1 MGDKKMREFRY
12 GRDWQDDYE
21 RKQVSA
27 EEAAAMIHR
36 GDRLYLPLGGAA
48 VIHHEIAKRK
58 DELKSIEIHMARP
71 GLAQVV
77 HFSEE
82 SDWEDA
88 FRIEHELFIGDENR
102 WATDEK
108 RTIYNPVLFSLQMK
122 PYEENRP
129 EARPLDAIIIRVT
142 PPNDQGFCNFGPNLW
157 HSKNLARKSRLVLA
171 EVDDALKTCHGE
183 GWIHVS
189 DIDRFVLTPTELL
202 SEEDIQRIISLTD
215 EDSREAMASLIPE
228 MDPVA
233 LARYG
238 DSLAQFPPDA
248 IAMSMGLVE
257 PDDVTK
263 KIASYVRELVND
275 GDCFQIGAGEP
286 SASLIRL
293 GVFDEKNDL
302 GIHSELTAA
311 GIGTLVDRGIAN
323 GKYKSIHRGKAVATS
338 WSGANREDMEIIADN
353 PLFALHESDY
363 VVNVKTISQ
372 NDNQLA
378 INNAISVDL
387 LGQINSESAFGL
399 RMINGSGGQ
408 PEAHMGALMSK
419 GGRALI
425 LMPSTRLEG
434 AVSSIVPLFD
444 PGTTVTI
451 PRHWAD
457 MIVTEY
463 GVARLMGRNHRQRAE
478 ALIEIAH
485 PDFRDELK
493 EKARELFYP

>member
-1 MGDKKMREFRY
+1 MGDNKVQEFRY
-12 GRDWQDDYE
+12 GRDWQVDYE

-27 EEAAAMIHR
+27 EDAAKLINP
-36 GDRLYLPLGGAA
+36 GDRLYLPLGGPG
-48 VIHHEIAKRK
+48 VIHHEIAKRR
-58 DELKSIEIHMARP
+58 DELKSLDIHMARP

-77 HFSEE
+77 DFSAEA
-82 SDWEDA
+82 DWEDC
-88 FRIEHELFIGDENR
+88 FRIEHEFFIGDENR

-108 RTIYNPVLFSLQMK
+108 RTIYNPVIFSLQMK
-122 PYEENRP
+122 PYDEKRP
-129 EARPLDAIIIRVT
+129 EMRPIDAIIIKVT
-142 PPNDQGFCNFGPNLW
+142 PPNDQGFCNFGANLW
-157 HSKNLARKSRLVLA
+157 HSKSLARRSELVLA
-171 EVDDALKTCHGE
+171 EVDDTLHTCHGE

-189 DIDRFVLTPTELL
+189 DIDKVVLTPTELL

-215 EDSREAMASLIPE
+215 EDSREEMAAIIPE
-228 MDPVA
+228 IDPVT
-233 LARYG
+233 LARFG

-248 IAMSMGLVE
+248 IAFALGLAE
-257 PDDVTK
+257 PGDVTK
-263 KIASYVRELVND
+263 KIASYVKELVND
-275 GDCFQIGAGEP
+275 GDCFQIGVGEP

-311 GIGTLVDRGIAN
+311 GIGTLVDKGIAN
-323 GKYKSIHRGKAVATS
+323 GEYKNIHKGKAVATS
-338 WSGANREDMEIIADN
+338 WSGANKEDIEIIANN
-353 PLFALHESDY
+353 PLFELHESHY

-372 NDNQLA
+372 NDNQLG

-399 RMINGSGGQ
+399 RMINGNGGQ
-408 PEAHMGALMSK
+408 PETHMGALMSK
-419 GGRALI
+419 GGRALT

-434 AVSSIVPLFD
+434 TVSSIVPMFD
-444 PGTTVTI
+444 QGTTVTI

-463 GVARLMGRNHRQRAE
+463 GVARLMGKNHRQRAE

-493 EKARELFYP
+493 EKAKELFFS

>member
-1 MGDKKMREFRY
+1 MGGKKLQEFRY
-12 GRDWQDDYE
+12 GRDWRDEYQ
-21 RKQVSA
+21 RKEASA
-27 EEAAAMIHR
+27 EEAAQLINP
-36 GDRLYLPLGGAA
+36 GDRLYLPLGGGSI
-48 VIHHEIAKRK
+48 IHHEIIKRR
-58 DELKSIEIHMARP
+58 DELKSLNIHMARP

-77 HFSEE
+77 DFSSEP
-82 SDWEDA
+82 DWED
-88 FRIEHELFIGDENR
+88 FFHIEHELFIGDENR

-108 RTIYNPVLFSLQMK
+108 RTMYNPVIFSLQMK
-122 PYEENRP
+122 PYDENRP
-129 EARPLDAIIIRVT
+129 EIRPLDAIIIKVT
-142 PPNDQGFCNFGPNLW
+142 PPNEQGFCNFGANLW
-157 HSKNLARKSRLVLA
+157 HSKSLARRSKIVLA
-171 EVDDALKTCHGE
+171 EVDDAKPTCHGE

-189 DIDRFVLTPTELL
+189 DIDTFVQTPSELL

-215 EDSREAMASLIPE
+215 PDSRDEMAALIPE
-228 MDPVA
+228 IDPVT
-233 LARYG
+233 LARFG

-248 IAMSMGLVE
+248 IALAMGLAE
-257 PDDVTK
+257 PNDATK
-263 KIASYVRELVND
+263 KIASYVKELVND
-275 GDCFQIGAGEP
+275 GDCFQVGVGEP

-311 GIGTLVDRGIAN
+311 GIGRLVDKGIAT
-323 GKYKSIHRGKAVATS
+323 GKYKNIHKGKAIATS
-338 WSGANREDMEIIADN
+338 WSGANKEDMEIIADN
-353 PLFALHESDY
+353 PLFELHESHY

-387 LGQINSESAFGL
+387 LGQINSESAFGP

-408 PEAHMGALMSK
+408 PETHMGALMSK
-419 GGRALI
+419 GGRALT

-434 AVSSIVPLFD
+434 AVSSIVPMFD
-444 PGTTVTI
+444 QGTTVTI

-457 MIVTEY
+457 IMVTEY
-463 GVARLMGRNHRQRAE
+463 GVARLMGKNHRQRAE

-493 EKARELFYP
+493 EKAKELFYS